1 MRFAIVNQFYK
12 PDLAPTAHLASSLA
26 EHRADHGD
34 LVTVV
39 TSLGGYVPDSPL
51 AATKESGNL
60 RVIRMWTPRL
70 GKKRSLFRIID
81 YAFFYTQAA
90 IRFIFLPAQ
99 DVIVSLT
106 TPPFIAWAGVLH
118 KLLHPSTKLVLWN
131 MDCYPEILER
141 TGVLSE
147 GSTASRILRK
157 LNKLLFK
164 RLDCL
169 VCLDDAMCELLMGN
183 YKPDDVSLAFV
194 VIPNWEPWAQ
204 FDEPNT
210 MKPLPASLDLDSE
223 GQFVVLY
230 LGNAGFG
237 HSFETV
243 LQAANILRQ
252 EPVTFLFVGGGK
264 KWPELKAQT
273 EELHLANV
281 QLHAYVPKE
290 LTPAVMNL
298 ADCAL
303 ITLNESALGVIS
315 PSKLHSNLAMGLPI
329 LYIGPEGGNVHQ
341 AINRFDCGVTLRHG
355 DVSQVV
361 EFIRTL
367 QEDEQ
372 VFKRYQSNARRAF
385 EAAYNDHVTLPQFD
399 KILDSL
405 SPSSR

>member
-1 MRFAIVNQFYK
+1 
-12 PDLAPTAHLASSLA
+12 
-26 EHRADHGD
+26 
-34 LVTVV
+34 
-39 TSLGGYVPDSPL
+39 
-51 AATKESGNL
+51 
-60 RVIRMWTPRL
+60 
-70 GKKRSLFRIID
+70 
-81 YAFFYTQAA
+81 
-90 IRFIFLPAQ
+90 
-99 DVIVSLT
+99 
-106 TPPFIAWAGVLH
+106 
-118 KLLHPSTKLVLWN
+118 
-131 MDCYPEILER
+131 
-141 TGVLSE
+141 
-147 GSTASRILRK
+147 
-157 LNKLLFK
+157 
-164 RLDCL
+164 
-169 VCLDDAMCELLMGN
+169 
-183 YKPDDVSLAFV
+183 
-194 VIPNWEPWAQ
+194 
-204 FDEPNT
+204 
-210 MKPLPASLDLDSE
+210 LPASLDLDSE